1 MAIVKVNDIEYFLE
15 DRLKDNLDN
24 IIIPDLHKKDKD
36 CFLVVDGKE
45 GSGKSFFSFQIGKYV
60 DNSLDL
66 SRVCFTAD
74 EFRQAIFKAKR
85 GQCVIYDEAF
95 TGLSSRA
102 SLSMINK
109 VLISLTMQ
117 MRQKNLFVII
127 VLPTFF
133 LLDKYIA
140 LFRARALVHI
150 FENHGR
156 RGYFRVYNAKLKR
169 LLYLEGYKTYSYFI
183 KKIRTKFKG
192 RFYGKFA
199 LGDSSIEKL
208 YRKKK
213 EKSLM
218 DAEKNPMTG
227 QQVKFKE
234 QRDLLLYI
242 LRKNLKLSYRQMEE
256 MLTEYDFAMTYV
268 MIRGICAKFGD
279 RDTEIDKKDIKTIKI
294 QEKSEIN
301 DENPEIEPINE
312 EISEK
317 TAEIEEK
324 IEENDNNVN

>member
-36 CFLVVDGKE
+36 CFLVVDGRE
-45 GSGKSFFSFQIGKYV
+45 GAGKSFFSFQIGKYV

-140 LFRARALVHI
+140 LFRARALVHV

-156 RGYFRVYNAKLKR
+156 RGYFRVYNTKLKR

-192 RFYGKFA
+192 RFYGKFV

-213 EKSLM
+213 EKALM

-242 LRKNLKLSYRQMEE
+242 LRKNMKLSYRQMEE

-279 RDTEIDKKDIKTIKI
+279 RDSEIDKKDIKTIKI

-301 DENPEIEPINE
+301 GEIPEIEPINE

-317 TAEIEEK
+317 TTEIEEK
-324 IEENDNNVN
+324 IEENDHNVN

>member
-169 LLYLEGYKTYSYFI
+169 FLLY
-183 KKIRTKFKG
+183 
-192 RFYGKFA
+192 
-199 LGDSSIEKL
+199 
-208 YRKKK
+208 
-213 EKSLM
+213 
-218 DAEKNPMTG
+218 
-227 QQVKFKE
+227 
-234 QRDLLLYI
+234 
-242 LRKNLKLSYRQMEE
+242 
-256 MLTEYDFAMTYV
+256 
-268 MIRGICAKFGD
+268 
-279 RDTEIDKKDIKTIKI
+279 KKD
-294 QEKSEIN
+294 
-301 DENPEIEPINE
+301 
-312 EISEK
+312 
-317 TAEIEEK
+317 
-324 IEENDNNVN
+324 